1 MLEMKEIKYNVVYFD
16 LKTLKFS
23 EKSFD
28 TLKDARAFKKE
39 KEKKYENVEIIKKT
53 IIEKLII

>member
-1 MLEMKEIKYNVVYFD
+1 MKEIKYNVVYFD

>member
-1 MLEMKEIKYNVVYFD
+1 MLKMKETKYNVVYFD
-16 LKTLKFS
+16 LKALKFS

-39 KEKKYENVEIIKKT
+39 KEKKYKNVEIIKKT

>member
-1 MLEMKEIKYNVVYFD
+1 MKETKYNVVYFD
-16 LKTLKFS
+16 LKALKFS

-39 KEKKYENVEIIKKT
+39 KEKKYKNVEIIKKT

>member
-1 MLEMKEIKYNVVYFD
+1 MKETKYNVVYFD

-23 EKSFD
+23 KKSFD

>member
-1 MLEMKEIKYNVVYFD
+1 MLKMKETKYNVVYFD
-16 LKTLKFS
+16 LKTLKFN